1 MDAFAMQNSVEWDQ
15 LIRVT
20 WIILIPTGV
29 LLAMVLYKLAMLL
42 HGLMELVSLAR
53 YEMTPAMQDLRMTAE
68 HVEALSRK
76 AVSGVESLEEGLAA
90 TGPAIQS
97 FKQRLTIGARS
108 LVGSLGQVFLKS

>member
-1 MDAFAMQNSVEWDQ
+1 MDVLAMQNSAEWEQ
-15 LIRVT
+15 LVRVA

-29 LLAMVLYKLAMLL
+29 LLAMVLYKLAMLI

-76 AVSGVESLEEGLAA
+76 AVSGVESLEEGIAA
-90 TGPAIQS
+90 TGPAIHS
-97 FKQRLTIGARS
+97 LKQRLSIGARS
-108 LVGSLGQVFLKS
+108 LVGSLGQVFLK

>member
-1 MDAFAMQNSVEWDQ
+1 MDAVAMQNSAEWEQ
-15 LIRVT
+15 LVRVA

-29 LLAMVLYKLAMLL
+29 LLAMVLYKLAMLI

-76 AVSGVESLEEGLAA
+76 AVSGVESLEEGIAA
-90 TGPAIQS
+90 TGPAIRS
-97 FKQRLTIGARS
+97 LKQRLSIGARS
-108 LVGSLGQVFLKS
+108 LVGSLGEVFLKS